1 MYLLLVLLL
10 LLLLLFLLL
19 YSTMLC
25 DTLRA
30 QVNSVKGAKRLE
42 KSVRFPKPRR
52 GIMKNLSAFAFSRS
66 FSWQELHPVVTS
78 NVHHKD
84 SAWRHFTS
92 GSSHEA
98 LWPAVPSPALFPS
111 PFPTTFSRDHF
122 SIYVRSLDLMSI
134 LNCILALENLQHKS
148 RQWRGKKHHGCS
160 PWHAPSLDRDRDP

>member
-10 LLLLLFLLL
+10 LLLLLLVLFL

-84 SAWRHFTS
+84 SAWRHFTGPVMKLS
-92 GSSHEA
+92 DRPY
-98 LWPAVPSPALFPS
+98 LLPLF
-111 PFPTTFSRDHF
+111 FLLLFLQHLAETTFNLCAILGLDVNPQLHSCSRE
-122 SIYVRSLDLMSI
+122 SSTQESSVTR
-134 LNCILALENLQHKS
+134 
-148 RQWRGKKHHGCS
+148 
-160 PWHAPSLDRDRDP
+160 